1 MTLKL
6 SLLLLF
12 FVKVIMK
19 NDTIFGTKRLEV
31 SFINKYK
38 ENNQLTNVAL
48 KMKKNYLFKRW

>member
-48 KMKKNYLFKRW
+48 KIFEKKLSF

>member
-31 SFINKYK
+31 SFKYNKYK
-38 ENNQLTNVAL
+38 ENNQFTNVAL
-48 KMKKNYLFKRW
+48 KIFEKKLSF

>member
-1 MTLKL
+1 
-6 SLLLLF
+6 
-12 FVKVIMK
+12 MK

-48 KMKKNYLFKRW
+48 KIFEKKSFFFFKDGR